1 MFKTRILALSACAL
15 LSVGCSGIGDGS
27 KLETIRIVQSP
38 TQPNTAATEVD
49 AFTCVRSSLT
59 VVGEFTR
66 GDIGNFSNR
75 VVWSSDNEAVLRVT
89 NVNEPVGDDS
99 DDVFLIGGVLLPQM
113 ASDMPV
119 TISAEY
125 LGLRAEVQVT
135 VKEATEVRIEPAIA
149 RILPNTTQRY
159 VVRAK
164 LDGVDTDVTSLNTL
178 SFVEANDEVALLDT
192 TTVGVVRGVAVDPD
206 PLFLQADPGV
216 PCPALETVESQAQA
230 IVADAVGDLV
240 LDFEEGF
247 ESGQLAEGTSQFLQL
262 RALFGDFVDDNGNA
276 VPDGDQDDEGEFQD
290 LSNQFGV
297 NFGYD
302 ADGDN
307 LCELR
312 LEDTAVGD
320 APLLFNTSLTG
331 VLSGLSLITADLDE
345 VPGNV
350 TTKICADFGGSNAT
364 TGTDPQPAMNGVLS
378 NTRDLTVIDAPL
390 VSLAL
395 SASDPCDPDVGTC
408 EPLDDQRDLTLPG
421 ISVKSGDLLRIDAVG
436 TFDFFD
442 GMGIAY
448 TQNVNKN
455 ANFSSSEPLLAN
467 VVTGG
472 SRNAGVVVTTPDLDS
487 VEACEGEPS
496 CPVTITVTWTF
507 GTSDTTDDVVET
519 IDVMIER
526 ADDDTL
532 PE

>member
-49 AFTCVRSSLT
+49 AYTCVRSSLT

-75 VVWSSDNEAVLRVT
+75 VVWSSDNETVLRVT

-113 ASDMPV
+113 ASDTPV

-135 VKEATEVRIEPAIA
+135 VKAATEVRIEPAIA

-164 LDGVDTDVTSLNTL
+164 LDGVDTDITSLNTL

-192 TTVGVVRGVAVDPD
+192 TTVGVVRGVAADPD

-216 PCPALETVESQAQA
+216 PCDALETVQAQA

-247 ESGQLAEGTSQFLQL
+247 ESGQLAEGTSQFL
-262 RALFGDFVDDNGNA
+262 RLFARFQPAVADEDFSDTS
-276 VPDGDQDDEGEFQD
+276 QFQD

-302 ADGDN
+302 ADGDT

-312 LEDTAVGD
+312 LEDTAVGE

-350 TTKICADFGGSNAT
+350 TTTICADFGGSNAT
-364 TGTDPQPAMNGVLS
+364 TGTDPQPAVNGVPS
-378 NTRDLTVIDAPL
+378 NTLDLTVIDAPL

-455 ANFSSSEPLLAN
+455 ASFSSSEPLLAN

-519 IDVMIER
+519 IDVVIER